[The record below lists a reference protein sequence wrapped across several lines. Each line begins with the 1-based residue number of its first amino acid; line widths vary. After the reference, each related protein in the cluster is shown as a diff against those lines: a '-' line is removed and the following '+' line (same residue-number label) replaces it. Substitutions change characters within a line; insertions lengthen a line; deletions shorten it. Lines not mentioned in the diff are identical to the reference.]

1 MHDRRNP
8 PLLRPLKDS
17 SPRATPRP
25 PSGIDMTRGP
35 ILRSMARL
43 GAPVLLASVF
53 EGLHSAVNMF
63 WLGRLPEAALAMN
76 APVIT
81 FQILFL
87 AASMGVGISQAGA
100 ALAGQAR
107 GAGKQDL
114 VPSIAAHVVLILVMY
129 FGLVVL
135 AGEIWS
141 AAILGMIN
149 TPADSFEDVHAY
161 FKIVT
166 AGMAPV
172 CFVFAFRALSQ
183 GLGDTK
189 TPMLVDSAAI
199 LLNMALDPLLIFGLG
214 WGVRGAAWATAIA
227 RGITSL
233 WAMLL
238 LMDRQGPFRVRAWGW
253 RPSRAMLARIARI
266 GLPSGLGMSGS
277 SLGFAVITRLVAS
290 HGAVPVAAF
299 GLASRMFQLCMLPSM
314 AAVSAVTTT
323 VAQCLGAGK
332 PERARRAVR
341 VAFFALPGALL
352 IPMILLMLA
361 GRPIARLFT
370 HDEAIVQLAHRTL
383 IVAGAS
389 PVLFAG
395 QSILQGA
402 FQGGGATLYVMI
414 AAFLRLW
421 GVRVPFAYLLE
432 PRFGLDAVWAS
443 MAVSNLVA
451 VLFLAMGYTR
461 GLWVR
466 RQV

>member
-1 MHDRRNP
+1 MHHRWIPSILRFRKATGDGARR
-8 PLLRPLKDS
+8 S
-17 SPRATPRP
+17 G
-25 PSGIDMTRGP
+25 GIDMTRGP
-35 ILRSMARL
+35 ILGSMVRL
-43 GAPVLLASVF
+43 GTPVFIASVF
-53 EGLHSAVNMF
+53 EGLHAAVNMF
-63 WLGRLPEAALAMN
+63 WLGRLPDAALAMN

-107 GAGKQDL
+107 GAGKL
-114 VPSIAAHVVLILVMY
+114 EVIPSIAAHVVLILVMY
-129 FGLVVL
+129 FGVVVL
-135 AGEIWS
+135 AGEMWS
-141 AAILGMIN
+141 HQILGMIK
-149 TPADSFEDVHAY
+149 TPADSYADVHTY
-161 FKIVT
+161 FRIVT

-189 TPMLVDSAAI
+189 TPMLVDTVAI
-199 LLNMALDPLLIFGLG
+199 LLNMVLDPLLIFGLG
-214 WGVRGAAWATAIA
+214 WGVRGAAYATVIA
-227 RGITSL
+227 RGVASL
-233 WAMLL
+233 WALRL
-238 LMDRQGPFRVRAWGW
+238 LMDRRGPFKVSPWGW
-253 RPSRAMLARIARI
+253 RPSRPMLATLARIGI
-266 GLPSGLGMSGS
+266 PSGLGMSGS

-323 VAQCLGAGK
+323 VAQCLGAGDSQ
-332 PERARRAVR
+332 RARKAVR
-341 VAFFALPGALL
+341 VGLLALPSALL
-352 IPMILLMLA
+352 VPMILLMLA
-361 GRPIARLFT
+361 GKPVARLFT
-370 HDEAIVQLAHRTL
+370 HDEAVVQLAHRTL
-383 IVAGAS
+383 VVAGPS

-402 FQGGGATLYVMI
+402 FQGGGVTVYVMI

-443 MAVSNLVA
+443 MVVSNLAALV
-451 VLFLAMGYTR
+451 FLAIGYAR
-461 GLWVR
+461 GLWMR
-466 RQV
+466 RQI